1 MSEPYH
7 QPNINDPITNPVLL
21 SAMPQESAYCPEL
34 DNSIKGAE
42 LTLDMNTERLAQF
55 PDDYEM
61 LKHIED
67 ESQRIIM
74 K

>member
-1 MSEPYH
+1 
-7 QPNINDPITNPVLL
+7 
-21 SAMPQESAYCPEL
+21 MPQESAYCPEL